1 MALVRSRPRGAMM
14 LLAASP
20 LDVWSGVPYPPG
32 RLYWTLAFMVLVV
45 GVIVFGVRQF
55 LRGSVLADIAT
66 TLGMFL
72 LVIGAIVYAVAF
84 RGLRTGELVLGWVLS
99 AVAIAWFVRRLNLLA
114 RRPILELE
122 QVGHAIRR
130 GDWGAVM
137 HQHGG
142 AGGDSFARAL
152 QQVAGLIAETQRA
165 TERVLE
171 ASSEAAR
178 IGHEVRAG
186 AGRTSAVL
194 EGVRLGAADAASAT
208 GQISAV
214 SAQLIASAGTVHT
227 AATET
232 RTISRAVEDRAL
244 AGVQTAGAAS
254 ATISLLAG
262 AARDLAQRMGELLAA
277 TDTVAEIAT
286 AVSSISDQTK
296 LLALNASIEAARA
309 GIHGAGF
316 VVVADEV
323 GKLASESALSLNRI
337 EDIVRQMT
345 TRAAHAQEAALEVE
359 RSSADGERLMH
370 ETMDVLRD
378 IEAKLRRTHE
388 LAESVVAASARQAE
402 LARELSTFASSIVQA
417 SHAAADS
424 SRDAATV
431 SAQQLTL
438 TDDLAQT
445 ANTLEETAGSLAQV
459 VARFGVGS
467 RA

>member
-1 MALVRSRPRGAMM
+1 MM

-20 LDVWSGVPYPPG
+20 LDVWSGVPYSAG
-32 RLYWTLAFMVLVV
+32 RLYWTLAFMLLAVSAIVLA
-45 GVIVFGVRQF
+45 VRQF

-66 TLGMFL
+66 TLGTFL
-72 LVIGAIVYAVAF
+72 LVIGVIVYTVAF
-84 RGLRTGELVLGWVLS
+84 RGLRTGEVVLGWVLS
-99 AVAIAWFVRRLNLLA
+99 AVAIAWFVRRLDQLA

-122 QVGHAIRR
+122 QLGHAIRR
-130 GDWGAVM
+130 GDWGTVM
-137 HQHGG
+137 DERPAA
-142 AGGDSFARAL
+142 AGDGFAGAL

-165 TERVLE
+165 TERVLM
-171 ASSEAAR
+171 ASTETAR

-194 EGVRLGAADAASAT
+194 DAVRQGSADAATAT
-208 GQISAV
+208 GQIAGV
-214 SAQLIASAGTVHT
+214 SEQLIASAGTVHT

-244 AGVQTAGAAS
+244 EGVQTAGAAS
-254 ATISLLAG
+254 ATISQLAG
-262 AARDLAQRMGELLAA
+262 AARDLAQRMGELLSA

-309 GIHGAGF
+309 GVHGAGF
-316 VVVADEV
+316 AVVADEV

-337 EDIVRQMT
+337 EDIVRHMT
-345 TRAAHAQEAALEVE
+345 SRAAHAQEAALEVE
-359 RSSADGERLMH
+359 RSSSDGERLMH
-370 ETMDVLRD
+370 ETMETLRD

-388 LAESVVAASARQAE
+388 LAENVVAASARQTE
-402 LARELSTFASSIVQA
+402 LARELSTFAGSIVQA
-417 SHAAADS
+417 SRAAADS
-424 SRDAATV
+424 SREAATV

-438 TDDLAQT
+438 TDDLAGT
-445 ANTLEETAGSLAQV
+445 AATLEETAGSLAQV
-459 VARFGVGS
+459 VGRFGAGG